1 MEGRKMKLGTS
12 YQRNGIRFWIG
23 RWTNVITGLEY
34 KRPVLAVKVDGDNT
48 IYKLASFDSEEKAG
62 WFVDLFGEYAAQ
74 ESAEWVEGVCSE
86 CRREAVSG
94 FKTRYCP
101 HCGRRMIGGEE

>member
-1 MEGRKMKLGTS
+1 MKRKLGTC

-23 RWTNVITGLEY
+23 RWTNVITGFEY
-34 KRPVLAVKVDGDNT
+34 RRPVLAVKVDGDNA
-48 IYKLASFDSEEKAG
+48 IYKLASFDSEEKAD
-62 WFVDLFGEYAAQ
+62 WFADLFGEYAAQ

-94 FKTRYCP
+94 FKTQYCP
-101 HCGRRMIGGEE
+101 HCGRRMIGGEA